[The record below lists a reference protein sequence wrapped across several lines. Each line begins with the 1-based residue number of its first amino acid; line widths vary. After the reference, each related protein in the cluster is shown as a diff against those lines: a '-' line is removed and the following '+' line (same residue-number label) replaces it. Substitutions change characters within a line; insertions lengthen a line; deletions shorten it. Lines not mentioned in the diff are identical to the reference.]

1 MDPIKGPLVG
11 VPQFVPINTHR
22 VRARA
27 IGTIASSTS
36 GEARIVFNPC
46 RMVANDVGAVRIW
59 TNQGGGAIDQSKAQV
74 TEAPGGLN
82 SNVDYSAADFQA
94 AGSIDVINNGD
105 GIKARVVGAMLRV
118 CNVSSVQTRGGVFT
132 ALHEPHHKTVETF
145 TRSELAS
152 NTKSIIKPAGDGS
165 YVSLLYR
172 PVKPEEVE
180 DWQISAWTVPGG
192 TSLSTP
198 SSAGDGTTLDA
209 FPGYMVVDFKGE
221 PSSSLHIEA
230 YAIIEYAGET
240 MTTLSRPIHL
250 GGGKAADPKDMPKI
264 GTDLARAEDSQ

>member
-11 VPQFVPINTHR
+11 VPQFVPIDTHR

-27 IGTIASSTS
+27 IGTISTTT
-36 GEARIVFNPC
+36 GDARIVFNPC
-46 RMVANDVGAVRIW
+46 RMVAKDVGAVRIW
-59 TNQGGGAIDQSKAQV
+59 TNQGSGVIDQSLL
-74 TEAPGGLN
+74 ESNESPLE
-82 SNVDYSAADFQA
+82 SNVDYVHNDFQA
-94 AGSIDVINNGD
+94 TADPAVINNGD
-105 GIKARVVGAMLRV
+105 GIKARVVGALLRV

-180 DWQISAWTVPGG
+180 DWQINAKTVPGG
-192 TSLSTP
+192 I
-198 SSAGDGTTLDA
+198 SSGATTTHGDGTAIDA

-221 PSSSLHIEA
+221 QNSSLHIEA
-230 YAIIEYAGET
+230 YAIVEYAGESL
-240 MTTLSRPIHL
+240 TTLSRPIHL
-250 GGGKAADPKDMPKI
+250 GGGKAADPKDMPKV
-264 GTDLARAEDSQ
+264 GTDLARMEDDQ